1 MKYKEYNMIIDQ
13 YKKMRDTLLSQGD
26 VESSRYCQIIVED
39 LEMLLNQGAVGLF
52 PRSNKNTGSKKK

>member
-52 PRSNKNTGSKKK
+52 PRSNKNTGSKKN

>member
-26 VESSRYCQIIVED
+26 VKSSRYCQIIVED